1 MSNFAPFNFNPNDEM
16 NQSNHINQNNHN
28 NQSNNNQNNNQNN
41 NFGSLVPELTDFS
54 APNIGFGNIDINQ
67 FQQPQI
73 QNQNNMPQNSFNAST
88 QSNVI
93 SLEDI
98 NDFSNRLQ
106 DNQDKLVIIYF
117 TAKWCGPCKSISPYY
132 AELSGEFTNCIFLKC
147 DVDEC
152 QDVSDACNISSMP
165 TFIFIKNM
173 NKLEKFSGVD
183 RIKLRMVIEQN
194 N

>member
-1 MSNFAPFNFNPNDEM
+1 MSNFAPFNFNPNDE
-16 NQSNHINQNNHN
+16 INQVNNHN
-28 NQSNNNQNNNQNN
+28 NQSNNNQVNNQNN

-54 APNIGFGNIDINQ
+54 APNIGFGNIDVNQ
-67 FQQPQI
+67 FHQPQL
-73 QNQNNMPQNSFNAST
+73 QNQTNNMPQNSFNAST

-117 TAKWCGPCKSISPYY
+117 TARWCGPCKSISPYY
-132 AELSGEFTNCIFLKC
+132 AELSGEFTNCVFLKC
-147 DVDEC
+147 DVDDC